1 MDIKDI
7 RDQIDVIDDALVK
20 LFVQRMRL
28 SARIAVYKKQHNLP
42 VHVPAREAEILKKV
56 SEQAGADFGEYT
68 RALYATLFELSRSY
82 QDKIH

>member
-28 SARIAVYKKQHNLP
+28 SARIAEYKKQHDLP